1 VTTRKALI
9 EISLFG
15 LEDEV
20 IPSVISLFDRWGR
33 GGAIVEQIVGENAS
47 STVKT
52 YLLPE
57 DDEALR
63 QIEIGLALLNQ
74 AHTPSAHGDSAS
86 CGEGL
91 PAPQIRF
98 LAEAD
103 WAEAWKSG
111 YDVLHIGHRLVV
123 RPTWRDY
130 TPEAGDLVIA
140 LDPGMAF
147 GSGLH
152 PTTRL
157 CLEALEEY
165 LCPAKAGLGPA
176 KAGLGPAQAG
186 LCPAKAGLG
195 PAQAGVRPGASVL
208 DMGTGSGILAIA
220 AARLGASRVLALDTD
235 PLAVRVARE
244 NVALNRVES
253 VVRVEVGTVQIS
265 NPQSPIPNLQ
275 SPISN
280 LQSPL
285 WDLVVANILAET
297 IIDLAPVLAANLSSG
312 GILVVSGIIAE
323 RTDAV
328 LASLHQNGLALVE
341 RRNDGEWVALIAYKT
356 DGGRMTEDE

>member
-1 VTTRKALI
+1 LI
-9 EISLFG
+9 EISLFD
-15 LEDEV
+15 LENEV
-20 IPSVISLFDRWGR
+20 IPSVINLFDRWGR
-33 GGAIVEQIVGENAS
+33 GGAIVEQIVGENAR

-57 DDEALR
+57 DDEGLR
-63 QIEIGLALLNQ
+63 QIEIGLTLLNQ
-74 AHTPSAHGDSAS
+74 SCAPSCHGD
-86 CGEGL
+86 CRDVQRL
-91 PAPQIRF
+91 PTPQIRF

-130 TPEAGDLVIA
+130 TPEPGDLVIV

-157 CLEALEEY
+157 CLEALED
-165 LCPAKAGLGPA
+165 
-176 KAGLGPAQAG
+176 Q
-186 LCPAKAGLG
+186 
-195 PAQAGVRPGASVL
+195 VRPGASVL
-208 DMGTGSGILAIA
+208 DVGTGSGILAIS

-253 VVRVEVGTVQIS
+253 LVRVEVGTANNS
-265 NPQSPIPNLQ
+265 NPPSPI
-275 SPISN
+275 
-280 LQSPL
+280 
-285 WDLVVANILAET
+285 WDLVLANILAET
-297 IIDLAPVLAANLSSG
+297 IIDLAPALAANLPPG

-328 LASLHQNGLALVE
+328 LASLHQNGLSLVE
-341 RRNDGEWVALIAYKT
+341 QRNDGEWVALIAHKP
-356 DGGRMTEDE
+356 DE

>member
-1 VTTRKALI
+1 MTTRKALI
-9 EISLFG
+9 EISLSG

-20 IPSVISLFDRWGR
+20 IPSVINLFDRWGQ
-33 GGAIVEQIVGENAS
+33 GGAIVEQIVGEHARS
-47 STVKT
+47 AVKT

-57 DDEALR
+57 DDEGLR
-63 QIEIGLALLNQ
+63 QIEIGLTLLNQ
-74 AHTPSAHGDSAS
+74 SRTPSRRGDLAHSRDSAPF
-86 CGEGL
+86 GKRL
-91 PAPQIRF
+91 PTPQIRF

-130 TPEAGDLVIA
+130 NPEPGELVMA

-157 CLEALEEY
+157 CLEALED
-165 LCPAKAGLGPA
+165 
-176 KAGLGPAQAG
+176 Q
-186 LCPAKAGLG
+186 
-195 PAQAGVRPGASVL
+195 VRPGASVL
-208 DMGTGSGILAIA
+208 DVGTGSGILAIA

-244 NVALNRVES
+244 NVALNQVES
-253 VVRVEVGTVQIS
+253 AVRVEVGTVQIS
-265 NPQSPIPNLQ
+265 NLPWPTRQPALAGASGPGGRQ
-275 SPISN
+275 YPISPGLPASPPWLAPAGRGAGN
-280 LQSPL
+280 IQSPL

-297 IIDLAPVLAANLSSG
+297 IIDLAPALAANLSPG

-328 LASLHQNGLALVE
+328 LSSLHQNGLSLVE
-341 RRNDGEWVALIAYKT
+341 QRNDGDWVALIAYKT
-356 DGGRMTEDE
+356 DEGRKTDDG

>member
-1 VTTRKALI
+1 LI

-20 IPSVISLFDRWGR
+20 IPSVIDLFDRWGR
-33 GGAIVEQIVGENAS
+33 GGAIVEQIAGENAR

-57 DDEALR
+57 DDEGLR
-63 QIEIGLALLNQ
+63 QIEIGLTLLNQ
-74 AHTPSAHGDSAS
+74 ARTPSQRGDFAPF
-86 CGEGL
+86 GEAL
-91 PAPQIRF
+91 PTPQIRF

-130 TPEAGDLVIA
+130 TPEPGDLVIA

-157 CLEALEEY
+157 CLEVLEDY
-165 LCPAKAGLGPA
+165 LC
-176 KAGLGPAQAG
+176 
-186 LCPAKAGLG
+186 

-208 DMGTGSGILAIA
+208 DVGTGSGILAIA

-244 NVALNRVES
+244 NVALNQVES
-253 VVRVEVGTVQIS
+253 VVRVEVGTV
-265 NPQSPIPNLQ
+265 
-275 SPISN
+275 PISN
-280 LQSPL
+280 LPWPTRQPVLAGPGGRQSPH
-285 WDLVVANILAET
+285 WDLIVVNILAET
-297 IIDLAPVLAANLSSG
+297 IIDLAPALAASLSPQ
-312 GILVVSGIIAE
+312 GILVASGIIAE

-328 LASLHQNGLALVE
+328 LASLHQNGLSLVE
-341 RRNDGEWVALIAYKT
+341 QRNDGEWVALIAHKP
-356 DGGRMTEDE
+356 DE